1 MRSSLTMG
9 LCSAGGGMEIRAVPR
24 VFKSQSASCH
34 GGRNKQHIFSLL
46 PQWAALR
53 PLLLSHPSLGGVGH
67 NCRLAFCGR
76 HGSELRDM
84 VQPVRHHSIIGL
96 RGWSRAIRN
105 TCRERELTAEGHCA
119 LNSKWA
125 VEDQGNRLPVSSQ
138 VLFPKLSLLAW
149 KSTVVVLATNF
160 HDHAGRICTFVG
172 TNDWGNVGPLRL
184 PARGLGITV
193 RERLFGVTTAMRVA
207 HGCATPALE
216 PPHDNPGPHIRGS
229 ARPSLHQVRGCGTV
243 RLDLSTPACRLSP
256 NLARLCVLTSQK
268 R

>member
-1 MRSSLTMG
+1 
-9 LCSAGGGMEIRAVPR
+9 ME
-24 VFKSQSASCH
+24 S
-34 GGRNKQHIFSLL
+34 
-46 PQWAALR
+46 
-53 PLLLSHPSLGGVGH
+53 
-67 NCRLAFCGR
+67 
-76 HGSELRDM
+76 
-84 VQPVRHHSIIGL
+84 
-96 RGWSRAIRN
+96 RN
-105 TCRERELTAEGHCA
+105 TQYLQRERELTAEGHCA

-184 PARGLGITV
+184 PARGLGITAL
-193 RERLFGVTTAMRVA
+193 ERLFGVTTAMRVA

-216 PPHDNPGPHIRGS
+216 PPHENPSSHIRVGS
-229 ARPSLHQVRGCGTV
+229 RFASPGAWVCTV
-243 RLDLSTPACRLSP
+243 RPDLRTPACRLSP
-256 NLARLCVLTSQK
+256 NLTRLCVLTSQK

>member
-1 MRSSLTMG
+1 MAWTVGNKRVFINMDAAKTELFTPMRSSLTMG

-46 PQWAALR
+46 PQLAALR

-105 TCRERELTAEGHCA
+105 TCRERE
-119 LNSKWA
+119 S
-125 VEDQGNRLPVSSQ
+125 
-138 VLFPKLSLLAW
+138 
-149 KSTVVVLATNF
+149 
-160 HDHAGRICTFVG
+160 
-172 TNDWGNVGPLRL
+172 
-184 PARGLGITV
+184 
-193 RERLFGVTTAMRVA
+193 
-207 HGCATPALE
+207 
-216 PPHDNPGPHIRGS
+216 
-229 ARPSLHQVRGCGTV
+229 
-243 RLDLSTPACRLSP
+243 
-256 NLARLCVLTSQK
+256 
-268 R
+268 